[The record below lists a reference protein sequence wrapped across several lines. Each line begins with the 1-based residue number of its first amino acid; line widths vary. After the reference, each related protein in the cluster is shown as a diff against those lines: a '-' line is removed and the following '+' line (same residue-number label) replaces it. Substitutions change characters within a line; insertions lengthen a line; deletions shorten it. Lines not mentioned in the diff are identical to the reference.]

1 LISGLSAKVA
11 LCGFAVCGP
20 SFAIFGLQ
28 KLCKNVFFLCIKSEK
43 RFNHKVEN
51 KTT

>member
-1 LISGLSAKVA
+1 LICGLSTKVA
-11 LCGFAVCGP
+11 LCGFAVCES

-28 KLCKNVFFLCIKSEK
+28 NSAKTYFFSAQNQQK